1 MKPKRKKLV
10 SFIIVGAVIVI
21 GISLYFSQN
30 GKREV
35 LYQEVVVTKGPIKNT
50 ILSSGVVQPENRLE
64 VKSPIAGRIEKIL
77 VEEGQSVKKGQVL
90 AWMSSSERAALLDTA
105 KSKGKEEL
113 AYWEEAYKA
122 TPLMAPI
129 SGQIILRNVE
139 PGQTITIQDPLIV
152 MSDRLCV
159 KAQVDETDIAQVKL
173 KQKVEITL
181 DAYAE
186 HPMDGT
192 VVHIAYE
199 SKTVNNVTT
208 YLVDII
214 PSSIPDFMK
223 SGMTANVIF
232 TTEEKEETLL
242 VPASA
247 LQKENGKFK
256 VLLANAANTTPPTS
270 LPVEVGVNDGKKAEI
285 ISGLKE
291 GDKVLIP
298 KLSSI
303 SKKGDSETKSPL
315 SPFGGGGKRGPRG
328 H

>member
-1 MKPKRKKLV
+1 MKTTRKTMIPFAILGV
-10 SFIIVGAVIVI
+10 IILF
-21 GISLYFSQN
+21 GIIFYFSRN
-30 GKREV
+30 EKREII
-35 LYQEVVVTKGPIKNT
+35 YQEVSVTKGPIKNT

-64 VKSPIAGRIEKIL
+64 VKAPIAGRIEKIL
-77 VEEGQSVKKGQVL
+77 VDEGQLVKKGQVL

-105 KSKGKEEL
+105 KTKGKEEW

-129 SGQIILRNVE
+129 SGQIILRSVE
-139 PGQTITIQDPLIV
+139 PGQTITIQDALIV

-173 KQKVEITL
+173 NQKVEVTL

-186 HPMDGT
+186 HPMEGT

-223 SGMTANVIF
+223 SGMTANVVF
-232 TTEEKEETLL
+232 TTGEKEETLL
-242 VPASA
+242 VPSTA

-256 VLLANAANTTPPTS
+256 VLLANAGDTKSPTQLS
-270 LPVEVGVNDGKKAEI
+270 VEVGVNDGKQAEI
-285 ISGLKE
+285 VSGLKE

-298 KLSSI
+298 KLSPSAR
-303 SKKGDSETKSPL
+303 KKDSETKSPL
-315 SPFGGGGKRGPRG
+315 SPFGNRGKRS